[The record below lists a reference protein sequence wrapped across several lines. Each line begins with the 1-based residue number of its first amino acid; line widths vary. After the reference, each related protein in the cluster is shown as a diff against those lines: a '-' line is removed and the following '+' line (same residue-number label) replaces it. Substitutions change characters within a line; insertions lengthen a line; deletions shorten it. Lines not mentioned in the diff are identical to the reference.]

1 MRIRTL
7 LLGLILAPLAAGCM
21 SLKVPPYSPSY
32 EFIDG
37 LKGKSVEKI
46 AVSEVQPRDPNSPI
60 NKITLRGSSLSVQDG
75 TFASYLEDA
84 IKSDLREI
92 GILDQNSIIKLD
104 AKLLKN
110 DIDVSGLSTGIGV
123 MEVNITIRRDAN
135 VIFDRLYSVQTT
147 FQSSFAGA
155 VAIPKGQNEYPVLV
169 RTLLEKIYADPEFFN
184 AIRK

>member
-7 LLGLILAPLAAGCM
+7 LLGFILALFMAGCM

-37 LKGKSVEKI
+37 LKGKSLEKI
-46 AVSEVQPRDPNSPI
+46 AVGEVQPRDSNSPV
-60 NKITLRGSSLSVQDG
+60 NKITLRGSLLSVQDG

-92 GILDQNSIIKLD
+92 GILDQNSKINLNAILI
-104 AKLLKN
+104 KN
-110 DIDVSGLSTGIGV
+110 DIDVSGLSTGTGV
-123 MEVNITIRRDAN
+123 MEVSITIRKDGN
-135 VIFDRLYSVQTT
+135 VIFDKPYSVQTT

-155 VAIPKGQNEYPVLV
+155 VAIPKGQSEYPLLV
-169 RTLLEKIYADPEFFN
+169 RTLLEKMYADPEFFN
-184 AIRK
+184 AIKK